1 MANKKHGL
9 GILDWID
16 DSLPLRL
23 LKTLSP
29 IALVFG
35 VVSFMFAMADMIADR
50 EARAWTLLTREAPG
64 NSGKVQAI
72 EYLNQHSPL
81 YIPNPRIWGIPLGP
95 KTDNVNEAPPREW
108 IRLVSNFG
116 PWKERT
122 SLSGINVSCSLSE
135 KIESQEQHCI
145 DYGPHFE
152 GAYLAHADLA
162 LSRFIGAVLVD
173 ANFSYASLQAANF
186 REAVLHSAT
195 LDGANMWLADFTY
208 ADITRAT
215 LIDANLDGSELR
227 HATLDQADLTGAN
240 LDGAN
245 LSNSRMVGAILS
257 DANLNKVDLSA
268 ADIANVDFSSAHN
281 MTQEQVDSA
290 CPDLATKLPD
300 GLTAKQYCLRTD
312 SGIIIVDNNGKP
324 YRNWDNL
331 IAACFRLEE
340 MWNAQDTGAP
350 VILLPL
356 AKTCFKTDQLENE
369 TKQKLSD
376 ILGLE

>member
-35 VVSFMFAMADMIADR
+35 VVSFMFAMGDMIADR
-50 EARAWTLLTREAPG
+50 EARAWTLLTRKAPG

-81 YIPNPRIWGIPLGP
+81 YIPNPRIWNIPLGP
-95 KTDNVNEAPPREW
+95 KADNDNEAPPREW

-122 SLSGINVSCSLSE
+122 SLSGINVSCSLSA
-135 KIESQEQHCI
+135 KLTSQEQHCI

-152 GAYLAHADLA
+152 GASLAHADLA
-162 LSRFIGAVLVD
+162 LSRFIGAVLID
-173 ANFSYASLQAANF
+173 ANFSSASLQAAIF
-186 REAVLHSAT
+186 RQAVLQGAT
-195 LDGANMWLADFTY
+195 LDGADITLADFTY
-208 ADITRAT
+208 ADLTHAT
-215 LIDANLDGSELR
+215 LIDAILYGSELR
-227 HATLDQADLTGAN
+227 YAILDQADLTGAN

-245 LSNSRMVGAILS
+245 LSNSRMVGAVLS
-257 DANLNKVDLSA
+257 DADLNEADFSA
-268 ADIANVDFSSAHN
+268 ADIANADFRTAHN

-300 GLTAKQYCLRTD
+300 GLTAKQYCLRSD

-324 YRNWDNL
+324 YWNRDNL
-331 IAACFRLEE
+331 IASCLRLEE
-340 MWNAQDTGAP
+340 MWNAQDTGVPA
-350 VILLPL
+350 ILLPL
-356 AKTCFKTDQLENE
+356 AETCFKADRLENE